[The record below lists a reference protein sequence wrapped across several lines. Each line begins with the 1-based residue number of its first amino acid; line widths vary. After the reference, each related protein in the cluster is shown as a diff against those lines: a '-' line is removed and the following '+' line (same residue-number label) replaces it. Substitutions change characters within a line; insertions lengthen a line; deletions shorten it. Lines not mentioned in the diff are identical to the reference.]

1 MIESSTQV
9 TINKEIEISS
19 FFLLTIILYQYI
31 IIYKRGDKM
40 KKKRLLYLDDENY
53 KKLQMLCITL
63 NKSVSKY
70 IDELIKQEIEKLEKG
85 E

>member
-1 MIESSTQV
+1 
-9 TINKEIEISS
+9 
-19 FFLLTIILYQYI
+19 
-31 IIYKRGDKM
+31 M
-40 KKKRLLYLDDENY
+40 KKKRILYLNDENY

-70 IDELIKQEIEKLEKG
+70 IDELIKQEIEKREKG

>member
-1 MIESSTQV
+1 
-9 TINKEIEISS
+9 
-19 FFLLTIILYQYI
+19 
-31 IIYKRGDKM
+31 M
-40 KKKRLLYLDDENY
+40 KKKRILNLNDENY

-70 IDELIKQEIEKLEKG
+70 IDELIKQEIEKWEKD

>member
-1 MIESSTQV
+1 MQQLEKR
-9 TINKEIEISS
+9 NLF
-19 FFLLTIILYQYI
+19 FFLLTNLLYKYI
-31 IIYKRGDKM
+31 IIYKRGDEM

-70 IDELIKQEIEKLEKG
+70 IDELIKKEIKKWEKG

>member
-1 MIESSTQV
+1 
-9 TINKEIEISS
+9 
-19 FFLLTIILYQYI
+19 
-31 IIYKRGDKM
+31 M

-70 IDELIKQEIEKLEKG
+70 IDELIKKEIKKWEKG

>member
-1 MIESSTQV
+1 ME
-9 TINKEIEISS
+9 K
-19 FFLLTIILYQYI
+19 
-31 IIYKRGDKM
+31 KR
-40 KKKRLLYLDDENY
+40 RLLYLDDENY

-70 IDELIKQEIEKLEKG
+70 IDELIKQEIEKWEKG

>member
-1 MIESSTQV
+1 
-9 TINKEIEISS
+9 
-19 FFLLTIILYQYI
+19 
-31 IIYKRGDKM
+31 M
-40 KKKRLLYLDDENY
+40 KKKRLLYLDDDNF

>member
-1 MIESSTQV
+1 M
-9 TINKEIEISS
+9 
-19 FFLLTIILYQYI
+19 YI

-70 IDELIKQEIEKLEKG
+70 IDELIKQEIEKWGKG

>member
-1 MIESSTQV
+1 
-9 TINKEIEISS
+9 
-19 FFLLTIILYQYI
+19 
-31 IIYKRGDKM
+31 M
-40 KKKRLLYLDDENY
+40 KKKRLLYLDDDNY
-53 KKLQMLCITL
+53 KKLQILCITL